1 MKFYNGRA
9 IQIPYFDKMDFSQL
23 ASKAGIDI
31 SGFDSGEMEAG
42 MKEELEH
49 KDVTGGNPVLTF
61 KIVAAHLKEDT
72 NYYSKLESAMS
83 KGGPGSGRRP
93 EGGRN
98 PAEDLALHTSDE
110 KLKEILLSNKQSHAP
125 DVKEAARKEAIR
137 RGLRVDDEKYSVK
150 NTKYRQLFDAAKEEG
165 QPDWAAH
172 QHAKDNLIGKGGPG
186 SGRHPEGYNP
196 LRRDAKFGDEIVFNT
211 GGETLRGTIAGKNE
225 KGELKVVTNSGTI
238 HFRNRNELG
247 MPQGGYKQKGE

>member
-186 SGRHPEGYNP
+186 SGRHKEGGDFPP
-196 LRRDAKFGDEIVFNT
+196 LVPKGKAPKSGVRDFKRLTTREKIDYLRERKLGLPHKDAYWNAKG
-211 GGETLRGTIAGKNE
+211 
-225 KGELKVVTNSGTI
+225 
-238 HFRNRNELG
+238 
-247 MPQGGYKQKGE
+247 

>member
-1 MKFYNGRA
+1 MGQKYIMKFYNGRA

-83 KGGPGSGRRP
+83 KGGPGSGR
-93 EGGRN
+93 
-98 PAEDLALHTSDE
+98 
-110 KLKEILLSNKQSHAP
+110 
-125 DVKEAARKEAIR
+125 
-137 RGLRVDDEKYSVK
+137 
-150 NTKYRQLFDAAKEEG
+150 
-165 QPDWAAH
+165 
-172 QHAKDNLIGKGGPG
+172 
-186 SGRHPEGYNP
+186 HPEGYNP